1 MGDQVAARESREMNA
16 YDKLLREWPYEP
28 GVVQAREAT
37 GSNGEPRIQLRVDL
51 GILQM
56 ELSGRPDGLHPMGCE
71 SLLDHFERLAVRAE
85 REGKPEAFRLTPE
98 DCVRLQQE
106 GVQYYHR
113 YLACFQLQRFAE
125 VARDTERNL
134 RLFDFVEKHASK
146 GELGIMFQQFRPYVL
161 MMRTR
166 ARAMLALQ
174 KEDYGEVIRL
184 IEEGIREIRDFVT
197 ERFPPEALDHC
208 NEIGFLQKWLDEVKK
223 ERPLTPR
230 EKLQRQ
236 LHEAV
241 EAEDYEKAARLRDA
255 LKEIG

>member
-1 MGDQVAARESREMNA
+1 MTNE
-16 YDKLLREWPYEP
+16 YDKLLKEWPYEP
-28 GVVQAREAT
+28 GVVQAREVT
-37 GSNGEPRIQLRVDL
+37 GSDGEPRIQLRVDL

-56 ELSGRPDGLHPMGCE
+56 DLAGRPDGLRPMGCE
-71 SLLDHFERLAVRAE
+71 SLLEHFERLAARAE
-85 REGKPEAFRLTPE
+85 REGTPDAFRLTPE

-146 GELGIMFQQFRPYVL
+146 GELGMMFQQFRPYVI
-161 MMRTR
+161 MMRSR

-174 KEDYGEVIRL
+174 REEYDEVIRL
-184 IEEGIREIRDFVT
+184 IEEGIEEIRSFLE
-197 ERFPPEALDHC
+197 ERAPPEVIE
-208 NEIGFLQKWLDEVKK
+208 NSSEIGFLQKWLDEVKR

-236 LHEAV
+236 LNEAV
-241 EAEDYEKAARLRDA
+241 EREDYEKAARLRDA
-255 LKEIG
+255 LKELE

>member
-1 MGDQVAARESREMNA
+1 MTNE
-16 YDKLLREWPYEP
+16 YDKLLKEWPYEP

-37 GSNGEPRIQLRVDL
+37 GSDGEPRIQLRVDL

-56 ELSGRPDGLHPMGCE
+56 ELAGRPDGLRPMGCE
-71 SLLDHFERLAVRAE
+71 SLLEHFERLAARAE

-134 RLFDFVEKHASK
+134 RLFDFVEKHANK
-146 GELGIMFQQFRPYVL
+146 GELGMMFQQFRPYVL
-161 MMRTR
+161 MMRSR

-174 KEDYGEVIRL
+174 KEEYDEAIRL
-184 IEEGIREIRDFVT
+184 IEEGLGEIRSFLEDRAPSEVV
-197 ERFPPEALDHC
+197 ENC
-208 NEIGFLQKWLDEVKK
+208 SEIGFLQKWLDEIKR

-241 EAEDYEKAARLRDA
+241 ETEDYEKAARLRDA
-255 LKEIG
+255 LKELE